1 MELASITNCMQL
13 LASFYYLRGV
23 KVFSTLVRMIIEM
36 AKGIG
41 AFVVIMILAIVNF
54 TVAWRLGATVTT
66 LGWVSPVPAVPVFF
80 R

>member
-1 MELASITNCMQL
+1 
-13 LASFYYLRGV
+13 
-23 KVFSTLVRMIIEM
+23 MIIEM

-66 LGWVSPVPAVPVFF
+66 LGWVSLVPAVPVFF
-80 R
+80 SVMFTTKSLTGIPVF

>member
-1 MELASITNCMQL
+1 
-13 LASFYYLRGV
+13 
-23 KVFSTLVRMIIEM
+23 MIIEM

-66 LGWVSPVPAVPVFF
+66 LGWVSPVPAVPVFSVMF
-80 R
+80 TTKSVAGIPVF

>member
-1 MELASITNCMQL
+1 
-13 LASFYYLRGV
+13 
-23 KVFSTLVRMIIEM
+23 MIIEM